1 MEETR
6 WLAGA
11 SPYSWARRHR
21 YTWVTL
27 GAGPLARLRSLDSGY
42 SPCVP
47 MGAEKLFFAKLD
59 KLDLVSPS
67 ASANRGSPYYA
78 TDTTTASPKQKA
90 WSSCAATFRFSPFLV
105 SFHST
110 PRHSLSLRFIL
121 SFCRTHTHTHTHIH
135 TYTLYLVLI
144 PPHSINTTHTPPKM
158 RSSILAAATFA
169 LGALATP
176 TLMKRDCNDTCMT
189 YDQAAKVAN
198 NFQTLIANYS
208 DALADATLTVD
219 FQDYSDS
226 VTTLIDSGCTSPQP
240 LGSVTFDGR
249 AAFEAGQGAQPPI
262 PFEILNL
269 WYACT
274 GPVVIRWRSA
284 QSPEEITG
292 NIVLETARGN
302 GSEPWLIVSRI

>member
-1 MEETR
+1 
-6 WLAGA
+6 
-11 SPYSWARRHR
+11 
-21 YTWVTL
+21 
-27 GAGPLARLRSLDSGY
+27 
-42 SPCVP
+42 
-47 MGAEKLFFAKLD
+47 
-59 KLDLVSPS
+59 
-67 ASANRGSPYYA
+67 
-78 TDTTTASPKQKA
+78 
-90 WSSCAATFRFSPFLV
+90 
-105 SFHST
+105 
-110 PRHSLSLRFIL
+110 
-121 SFCRTHTHTHTHIH
+121 
-135 TYTLYLVLI
+135 
-144 PPHSINTTHTPPKM
+144 M